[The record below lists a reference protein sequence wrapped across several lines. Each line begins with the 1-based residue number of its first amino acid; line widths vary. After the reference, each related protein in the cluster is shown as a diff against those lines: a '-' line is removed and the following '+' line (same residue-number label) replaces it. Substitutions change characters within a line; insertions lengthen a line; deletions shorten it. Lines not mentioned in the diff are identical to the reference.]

1 MKNLLREKREEILK
15 IAAKHGAYN
24 VRIFGSVARD
34 EADEESDVEILIDA
48 GPKRTPWF
56 PGGLIVDLEEL
67 LDRKVDVVTAK
78 GLRKRIKDCVLKE
91 AVPL

>member
-1 MKNLLREKREEILK
+1 MINLLREKREEILK

-34 EADEESDVEILIDA
+34 EADEESDVDILIDA

-67 LDRKVDVVTAK
+67 LGRKVDVVTAK
-78 GLRKRIKDCVLKE
+78 GLRKRIKDCVLKK